1 MYKIRKTY
9 VDSRFRTRDSNS
21 DSDFKFELKEPL
33 DLPDNTVCYV
43 DDISIPHTW
52 RTIESHNNK
61 FYIIFKMEYLSG
73 GGTDMKVEHNYEPY
87 GLTLPEGNYTGANL
101 ASGVQELLNGFAVT
115 FGFHVLNHTARGTI
129 TIEAKSEG
137 LGSHNKF
144 YIPSDFGIMT
154 WMSNTDSDYPWTDS
168 QENITTANINNLKSI
183 NGVLKTQL

>member
-1 MYKIRKTY
+1 MQNGQIKKAY

-61 FYIIFKMEYLSG
+61 FYIIFKMEYLNGSEMAYNW
-73 GGTDMKVEHNYEPY
+73 DPFV
-87 GLTLPEGNYTGANL
+87 LTLPEGNYTGANL
-101 ASGVQELLNGFAVT
+101 ATAIQDLLNGFAVT
-115 FGFHVLNHTARGTI
+115 FDFEVIYHPARGTI

-137 LGSHNKF
+137 MDSHNKF
-144 YIPSDFGIMT
+144 LY
-154 WMSNTDSDYPWTDS
+154 
-168 QENITTANINNLKSI
+168 
-183 NGVLKTQL
+183 TQ